1 MQEPLRPPGLFDREG
16 EWRDL
21 ASFVSEPAAGVRIG
35 VVYGRRRMGKSF
47 LLEALVDVTGGLY
60 HQALEDERAPAL
72 ARLGASIAAARGLS
86 GMSVALPD
94 WPTALRS
101 LAETSASRAGHLV
114 VLDEFPYLLARAPEL
129 ASAIQELHDASRQ
142 REAAPLRLIL
152 CGSAMSIMSRLL
164 SGQQALRGRV
174 VTELVVGPFDF
185 RTAAAFWGVAG
196 RPRLAFML
204 FAVLGG
210 TPGYRDLLGA
220 GPASEGDLGAW
231 LAEGILNPSHALFRE
246 PDFVL
251 AEEPAITDR
260 AIYQSALAAIAGG
273 RRTSGAIAAALG
285 RPETSMTHVLDGLER
300 AGFIERA
307 DDVLRARRPT
317 VRILDPLLRFHHA
330 VVRPDARRF
339 EARRTTDAWR
349 DAGAR
354 FATGVVGPAFE
365 EIARAW
371 TWAHASEATLGG
383 RPTHVGSTVIANPA
397 GRAQLEVDVVAI
409 DRATPG
415 ADGPRVLFLG
425 EAKASATARGIGDLR
440 RLERARELLRG
451 RVDVAAARLAIFGLG
466 GFDRELRAEG
476 EHRDDVVLVDLDRLY
491 HGS

>member
-1 MQEPLRPPGLFDREG
+1 MDLPLRPSGLFDREG

-21 ASFVSEPAAGVRIG
+21 ASFVADPAAGLRIG

-47 LLEALVDVTGGLY
+47 LLEALADATGGLY

-86 GMSVALPD
+86 GMSISLPD
-94 WPTALRS
+94 WPTALRA
-101 LAETSASRAGHLV
+101 LAETSTSRAGQMV

-142 REAAPLRLIL
+142 REAASLRLVL

-174 VTELVVGPFDF
+174 TTELVVGPFDF
-185 RTAAAFWGVAG
+185 RAAAAFWGVAA
-196 RPRLAFML
+196 RPRLAFVL

-220 GPASEGDLGAW
+220 GPDSEDELGAW

-273 RRTSGAIAAALG
+273 RRTSGSIAAALG

-307 DDVLRARRPT
+307 ADVLRARRPT
-317 VRILDPLLRFHHA
+317 IRILDPLLRFHHA

-339 EARRTTDAWR
+339 EARRTADAWR
-349 DAGAR
+349 DAGSR
-354 FATGVVGPAFE
+354 FATGVIGPSFE

-383 RPTHVGSTVIANPA
+383 RPTHVGSTVITDPA
-397 GRAQLEVDVVAI
+397 GRSQLELDVVAI
-409 DRATPG
+409 DRAAPG
-415 ADGPRVLFLG
+415 ADGPRVLLIG
-425 EAKASATARGIGDLR
+425 EAKASTSARGIGDLR
-440 RLERARELLRG
+440 RLERARDLLRG
-451 RVDVAAARLAIFGLG
+451 RADVAGTRLAIVGLG
-466 GFDRELRAEG
+466 GFDRELRAE
-476 EHRDDVVLVDLDRLY
+476 ERRRDDVVLVDIDRLY
-491 HGS
+491 QGS